1 MKTYPGFTL
10 IEMAITIAI
19 LSFVLG
25 GLLIPLTTQI
35 SQQRINLTQQ
45 RLEEIKEALLGF
57 AILYKRLPCP
67 ASDVQL
73 GRENSTLC
81 EKEGYL
87 PWAVL
92 GVGRYDGWGRPF
104 RYRPED
110 EFVAD
115 IKANQNSGLE
125 VIDHA
130 KNPCDA
136 ANNCHYVAK
145 KAGSN
150 ADSRVVA
157 IIFSYG
163 NNGVPDSGNDDLNKT
178 YIQDLKYREN
188 GFDDVLTWLS
198 VNILTTR
205 LVAVGKWP

>member
-1 MKTYPGFTL
+1 MKTSQGFTL
-10 IEMAITIAI
+10 IEMAIALAI

-35 SQQRINLTQQ
+35 SQQRTNLTQQ

-67 ASDVQL
+67 ASDNQL
-73 GRENSTLC
+73 GKEDSTLC

-104 RYRPED
+104 RYRAED

-115 IKANQNSGLE
+115 IRANQNSGLE

-130 KNPCDA
+130 KTPCDA
-136 ANNCHYVAK
+136 VNKCYYVAK
-145 KAGSN
+145 NVSGAGS
-150 ADSRVVA
+150 RVAA

-163 NNGVPDSGNDDLNKT
+163 NNGVPDSGNNDLNKT
-178 YIQDLKYREN
+178 YVQDLKYREN

-205 LVAVGKWP
+205 LVAIGKWP